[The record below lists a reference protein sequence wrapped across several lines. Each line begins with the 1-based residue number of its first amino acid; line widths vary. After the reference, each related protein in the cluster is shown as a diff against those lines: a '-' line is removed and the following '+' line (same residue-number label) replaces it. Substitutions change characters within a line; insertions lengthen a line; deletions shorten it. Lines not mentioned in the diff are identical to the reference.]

1 MVSLELYNVCFSILY
16 IILSILDSPYMK
28 KDKKVACMPLFCSSR
43 YRQLVL
49 SYS

>member
-1 MVSLELYNVCFSILY
+1 MVYLELYNECISILY
-16 IILSILDSPYMK
+16 IILLILESPYMN
-28 KDKKVACMPLFCSSR
+28 KDTKSDMYATFFSSR